1 MAKERVASETEQ
13 KSVEQEE
20 EATLELSSAENLKSG
35 FKKGSNTKSSALD
48 IVGKQHTSVSDL
60 KKEVSTLGK
69 RAATAKVTR
78 NALQRQLDTELNK
91 LSSEQIHA
99 HDIKKPK
106 STVREGFT
114 ETVKA
119 AMSKAK
125 GMKKAAAGK
134 KVVAGK
140 PSDEHMLAQIG
151 AQLLRMPAVLKAVVQ
166 SLSTGEA
173 EAASKIADSLG
184 SSFST
189 PEPVDDAIAAEV
201 AVATAEAAGDA
212 PLLPDG
218 VTKAVNAS
226 ALLPPVDD
234 AQMAVYAQAVAEA
247 EISPARAGGK

>member
-1 MAKERVASETEQ
+1 MSQLMAKERVASETEQ

-125 GMKKAAAGK
+125 VPALPKGRRVPGLAGR
-134 KVVAGK
+134 AGRFVRGTAGEGGLRAVST
-140 PSDEHMLAQIG
+140 PG
-151 AQLLRMPAVLKAVVQ
+151 ACQLLTSESRG
-166 SLSTGEA
+166 TR
-173 EAASKIADSLG
+173 
-184 SSFST
+184 
-189 PEPVDDAIAAEV
+189 
-201 AVATAEAAGDA
+201 
-212 PLLPDG
+212 
-218 VTKAVNAS
+218 
-226 ALLPPVDD
+226 
-234 AQMAVYAQAVAEA
+234 
-247 EISPARAGGK
+247 ARAHPGIRSPKP